1 MELRKGLA
9 KRARVQPAL
18 DRDLKHRGST
28 FELQWSSKKMTKAGK
43 STSTSRTRKSVAD
56 VDAYI
61 AAAPAAVQ
69 PQLRKLRAMIR
80 AEAPQAIEKISYGI
94 PFCEYGD
101 KPNSF
106 QSRLIYFAAQKNHIA
121 VYPAGETQGLEQ
133 YLTERSTLRF
143 PMDKPLP
150 MAKIRALVR
159 TRVWERDPGAKA
171 NPVNSRRPTSRSRFA
186 TADPPGRVRASHPG
200 AVRAAN
206 GTRACRRSHP
216 PVPGPPHARP

>member
-1 MELRKGLA
+1 
-9 KRARVQPAL
+9 
-18 DRDLKHRGST
+18 
-28 FELQWSSKKMTKAGK
+28 MTKAGK
-43 STSTSRTRKSVAD
+43 STSTSRTSKSFAD

-80 AEAPQAIEKISYGI
+80 AEAPQATEKISYGI
-94 PFCEYGD
+94 PFYEYGD
-101 KPNSF
+101 RPNTF

-121 VYPAGETQGLEQ
+121 VYPAGEAQGLEQ

-159 TRVWERDPGAKA
+159 TRVQEREAGANAKPLGA
-171 NPVNSRRPTSRSRFA
+171 GARRSRS
-186 TADPPGRVRASHPG
+186 TQSKP
-200 AVRAAN
+200 
-206 GTRACRRSHP
+206 
-216 PVPGPPHARP
+216 

>member
-1 MELRKGLA
+1 MELLEGLA

-18 DRDLKHRGST
+18 GRDLKHRGKT
-28 FELQWSSKKMTKAGK
+28 FEGQWSSKKMTKAGK
-43 STSTSRTRKSVAD
+43 STSTSRTRKSVPD

-80 AEAPQAIEKISYGI
+80 AEAPQATEKVSYGI
-94 PFCEYGD
+94 PFYEYGD
-101 KPNSF
+101 KPNRF

-121 VYPAGETQGLEQ
+121 VYPAGEAQGLEQ

-159 TRVWERDPGAKA
+159 TRVRERDASTKAKQIGAGA
-171 NPVNSRRPTSRSRFA
+171 RRSRS
-186 TADPPGRVRASHPG
+186 TQSKP
-200 AVRAAN
+200 
-206 GTRACRRSHP
+206 
-216 PVPGPPHARP
+216 